1 MFEERTAPVGLR
13 PGIPI
18 REVRLRVVGGPQPID
33 VVGEVVT
40 VGTATDNALVLRD
53 EHVSRYHLE
62 VRCDNDRVIVR
73 DLGSTNGTWIGPA
86 ELRDAMARVLPGT
99 ALRIGSTAL
108 EVGHGEYAQVEAPG
122 VDLGAGMRA
131 RSPLM
136 RRVLSSA
143 RTVATRDVSVLIQG
157 ESGTGKE
164 LLARAMHDF
173 SPRASGPFVTVDCG
187 SIPAHLV
194 ASELFGHEKGAFT
207 GAERKHA
214 GAFERASGGTL
225 FLDEIGELP
234 REVQPTLLG
243 ALERHRFR
251 RVGGSA
257 DVSVDL
263 RVVAATH
270 RDLRSAVNDG
280 SFRLDLYHRLAVVTL
295 TLPPLRER
303 PEDLPML
310 VEYFLREDGYDGPVD
325 ALFDPASLE
334 RLARRRWEGNIRELR
349 NHVLATL
356 AFGEEP
362 ALAPFGSTPPAG
374 SADFA
379 SEGLGSAEVDA
390 QVLAL
395 PYREAR
401 RVITETFEKRYLTA
415 LLDRSGGNV
424 RAASREARMDRN
436 YLTELLERHGLKGTR

>member
-1 MFEERTAPVGLR
+1 MPVGLR

-18 REVRLRVVGGPQPID
+18 REVRLRVQGPQPID
-33 VVGEVVT
+33 VGGEVVT

-62 VRCDNDRVIVR
+62 VRCERDRVIVR
-73 DLGSTNGTWIGPA
+73 DLGSTNGTWIGPV
-86 ELRDAMARVLPGT
+86 ELRDSMVRVLPGT
-99 ALRIGSTAL
+99 TLRLGNTL
-108 EVGHGEYAQVEAPG
+108 VEVGHGDYAQVEAPG
-122 VDLGAGMRA
+122 VDLGAGLRA
-131 RSPLM
+131 QSPAM

-164 LLARAMHDF
+164 LLARVMHDF
-173 SPRASGPFVTVDCG
+173 SPRAAGPFVTVDCG
-187 SIPAHLV
+187 AIPAHLV
-194 ASELFGHEKGAFT
+194 GSELFGHEKGAFT
-207 GAERKHA
+207 GADRKHI

-234 REVQPTLLG
+234 RDIQPTLLG

-257 DVSVDL
+257 DVTVDL

-270 RDLRSAVNDG
+270 RDLRGAVNDG
-280 SFRLDLYHRLAVVTL
+280 SFRLDLYHRLAVVGL
-295 TLPPLRER
+295 MLPPLRER
-303 PEDLPML
+303 PEDVPIL
-310 VEYFLREDGYDGPVD
+310 VEQFLREEGYDGPLA
-325 ALFDPASLE
+325 ALFDPASME
-334 RLARRRWEGNIRELR
+334 RLAARRWEGNVRELR

-362 ALAPFGSTPPAG
+362 V
-374 SADFA
+374 SAVGQT
-379 SEGLGSAEVDA
+379 SESESDDPMSPH
-390 QVLAL
+390 VLTL
-395 PYREAR
+395 PYREAK
-401 RVITETFEKRYLTA
+401 RVITETFEKRYLAA
-415 LLDRSGGNV
+415 LVERSHGNV
-424 RAASREARMDRN
+424 RAASRAAQMDRT